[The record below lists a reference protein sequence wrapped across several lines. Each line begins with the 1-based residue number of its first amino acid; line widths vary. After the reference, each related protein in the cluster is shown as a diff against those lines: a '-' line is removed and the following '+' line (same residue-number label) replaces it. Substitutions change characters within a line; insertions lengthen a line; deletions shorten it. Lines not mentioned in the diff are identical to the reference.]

1 MSTSKTTT
9 KKAVAKKVAAPKTK
23 TAASKKRTMVVAKGS
38 HCFWVNQGPI
48 LKDLEE
54 LADALKTMSE
64 KMFAHH
70 VNKDHNDFAD
80 WVEGVLKDADA
91 ATALRKAKKPKTAYT
106 AVIKYVKLYDL

>member
-9 KKAVAKKVAAPKTK
+9 KKAVAKKAATPKAK
-23 TAASKKRTMVVAKGS
+23 AAGSKKRTMVVAKGP

-48 LKDLEE
+48 LKDMQE

-70 VNKDHNDFAD
+70 VNKDRNDFAD

-91 ATALRKAKKPKTAYT
+91 AAALRKAKKPNTAHT
-106 AVIKYVKLYDL
+106 VVIKYVKLYDL